1 VIESTFATVRLRTDK
16 TRGCGTRLATLT
28 MLFKLARE
36 AQKTLK
42 KIKGYKLIPR
52 GLEGDTFIDGE
63 SIKEEERVA

>member
-1 VIESTFATVRLRTDK
+1 
-16 TRGCGTRLATLT
+16 
-28 MLFKLARE
+28 
-36 AQKTLK
+36 LK